1 MNNKRPPAKK
11 ISRDAVVKDCDAIL
25 SMSVI
30 FAVLGAA
37 LYWGLL
43 DTLAPVICPSDRW
56 VRDWRL
62 FNGIRFARGC
72 RCGRPSGCSGRWL
85 ANPIDPVHEFDF
97 VAPPATGDYVDG
109 FCNDSPRTNAQP

>member
-25 SMSVI
+25 RMSVI

-43 DTLAPVICPSDRW
+43 DTLAPS
-56 VRDWRL
+56 
-62 FNGIRFARGC
+62 FAQAIDGSEIGGFLMAFGLLGAVAAAHAQTKLPQVKFRE
-72 RCGRPSGCSGRWL
+72 RTL
-85 ANPIDPVHEFDF
+85 ANGLRVP
-97 VAPPATGDYVDG
+97 T
-109 FCNDSPRTNAQP
+109 